1 MPNSWFQFQQFRV
14 NQDRCGMKVS
24 TDAVLLGALAKAK
37 SPKRILDIGTGKGV
51 IALMMAQR
59 FSNANITAV
68 ELDSDAASQASE
80 NFEESDFSA
89 RLELVHGRVQD
100 YDSTG
105 KFDLVV
111 SNPPYFSN
119 HLPTSNLKRQRALHT
134 DSLSFHD
141 LVEAV
146 ERNSS
151 ADGEFWVI
159 LPPKESAVLEEML
172 FNKGFYC
179 SKSVLIQDN
188 PRLKFHR
195 VVSSF
200 SKHQKERQVEEIAL
214 KNEKGSFSEAYKK
227 LISGFLLG
235 Y

>member
-1 MPNSWFQFQQFRV
+1 MPNTWFQFQQFRV

-37 SPKRILDIGTGKGV
+37 SPKRILDIGTGTGV
-51 IALMMAQR
+51 IALMIAQR

-80 NFEESDFSA
+80 NFEGSDFSA
-89 RLELVHGRVQD
+89 RLELIHGRVQD
-100 YDSTG
+100 YDSSG

-119 HLPTSNLKRQRALHT
+119 HLPTTNLKRQRALHT
-134 DSLSFHD
+134 DSLSFQD

-146 ERNSS
+146 ERNLS

-172 FNKGFYC
+172 CNKGFQC
-179 SKSVLIQDN
+179 STSILIQDN
-188 PRLKFHR
+188 PKLKFHR
-195 VVSSF
+195 IVSSF
-200 SKHQKERQVEEIAL
+200 SRHQKERQIEEIAL
-214 KNEKGSFSEAYKK
+214 KNEEGSFSEAYKN
-227 LISGFLLG
+227 LISGYLLG

>member
-24 TDAVLLGALAKAK
+24 TDAVLLGALVQAK
-37 SPKRILDIGTGKGV
+37 SPKRILDIGTGTGV

>member
-1 MPNSWFQFQQFRV
+1 MPNTWFQFQQFRV

-24 TDAVLLGALAKAK
+24 TDAVLLGALAQAK
-37 SPKRILDIGTGKGV
+37 SPKRILDIGTGTGV

-89 RLELVHGRVQD
+89 RLELVHGGVQD
-100 YDSTG
+100 YDSSR

-119 HLPTSNLKRQRALHT
+119 HLPTTNLKRQRALHT
-134 DSLSFHD
+134 DSLSFQE

-146 ERNSS
+146 ERNLS

-159 LPPKESAVLEEML
+159 LPPKESAGLEEML
-172 FNKGFYC
+172 CNKGFHC
-179 SKSVLIQDN
+179 STSILIQDN
-188 PRLKFHR
+188 PKLKFHR
-195 VVSSF
+195 IVSSF
-200 SKHQKERQVEEIAL
+200 SRHQKEKQVEEIAL
-214 KNEKGSFSEAYKK
+214 KNEEGSFSEAYKK